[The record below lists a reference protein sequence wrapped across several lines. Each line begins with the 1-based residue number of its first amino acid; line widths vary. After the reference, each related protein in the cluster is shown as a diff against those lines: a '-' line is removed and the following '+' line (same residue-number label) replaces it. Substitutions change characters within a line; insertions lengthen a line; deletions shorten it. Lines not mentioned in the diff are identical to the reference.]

1 MDMSELQQKIKKR
14 QLKQTNEEEVSSTGS
29 PEPPKK
35 VAPVAPLRHV
45 AVSEMA
51 SPTEEE
57 KSPVTKESKEFGHF
71 SYRNTAWQSNN
82 SRRSFHGSKVAK
94 PPVPTRRPQTVLS
107 TASPM
112 EEEFPPP
119 PPPHE
124 LASYSSPASP
134 QGSPLVEGG
143 RGPSYRYSRLH
154 LYMHGMPYGCVR
166 NWAEREQMQYVIERF
181 DHIKEIFEANGTTGV
196 VLAY

>member
-1 MDMSELQQKIKKR
+1 MIAKQVFGTYFVTMDMSELQQKIIKR
-14 QLKQTNEEEVSSTGS
+14 QLKQMNEEEVSSTGS
-29 PEPPKK
+29 PEPPQESG
-35 VAPVAPLRHV
+35 ACGPF
-45 AVSEMA
+45 A
-51 SPTEEE
+51 SCCGERNGLAYRRGEI
-57 KSPVTKESKEFGHF
+57 PVTKESKEGGHF

-124 LASYSSPASP
+124 LASYSPPVSLK
-134 QGSPLVEGG
+134 GL
-143 RGPSYRYSRLH
+143 L
-154 LYMHGMPYGCVR
+154 
-166 NWAEREQMQYVIERF
+166 
-181 DHIKEIFEANGTTGV
+181 
-196 VLAY
+196 